1 MEAKGLDLW
10 YTEEHSKEAKF
21 SIKVLRQLYS
31 VQSPFQKIDILESE
45 EFGRF
50 FTLDGYMMVTEK
62 DEFIYHEMIVH
73 VAMATNL
80 NIKKVLV
87 IGAGDGGTVRELT
100 RYPTIEHIDMVE
112 IDKMVVDVCKEF
124 LPQTACKLDDPRVH
138 LYFEDGLRYI
148 RSKENEYDLIIV
160 DSTDPFGPGDGLF
173 TKEFYGNCFK
183 ALTEDGILVNQHENA
198 YYTSFAQSMRR
209 AHCRIVNL
217 FPICKVYQAH
227 IPTYPSGHWLFG
239 FASKKYDP
247 VADLKADAWNQLGI
261 YTRYYNTDLHRG
273 CFALPTYINELLE
286 RDL

>member
-160 DSTDPFGPGDGLF
+160 DSTDPFGPGEGLF

-239 FASKKYDP
+239 FASKQYDP

>member
-160 DSTDPFGPGDGLF
+160 DSTDPFGPGEGLF